1 MPTVQRDIVFVL
13 IQFVFFT
20 LYFLNLNVVEIQFPV
35 WTAVISIVFSLLGV
49 VIILFGII
57 NLNDNITPF
66 PTPRKNSSLISK
78 GIYAYVRHP
87 IYAGILVLMF
97 SYAFFSDSIF
107 RLVISLLLGFI
118 FYFKSNLEERLLV
131 QRFPEYNR
139 YRKTT
144 GRFFPKWK

>member
-1 MPTVQRDIVFVL
+1 MPTVKRDIVFVL

-20 LYFLNLNVVEIQFPV
+20 LYFLNLNVVEIQFPA
-35 WTAVISIVFSLLGV
+35 WTAFISIVFGLLGA

>member
-1 MPTVQRDIVFVL
+1 MPTVKRDIVFVL
-13 IQFVFFT
+13 IQFIFFT

-118 FYFKSNLEERLLV
+118 FYFKSNLEE
-131 QRFPEYNR
+131 
-139 YRKTT
+139 
-144 GRFFPKWK
+144 

>member
-1 MPTVQRDIVFVL
+1 MPTVKRDIVFVL
-13 IQFVFFT
+13 IQFIFFT